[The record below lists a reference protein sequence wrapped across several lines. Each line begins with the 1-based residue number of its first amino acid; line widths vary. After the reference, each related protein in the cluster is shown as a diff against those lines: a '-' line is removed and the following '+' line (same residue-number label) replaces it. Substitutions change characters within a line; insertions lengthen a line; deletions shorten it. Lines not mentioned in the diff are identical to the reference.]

1 MILDTSFLHDLMYGD
16 ADAVAKAKEIEDSD
30 VPHRLSSMTVYELY
44 FSVGYTDKS
53 DRERTK
59 VDRVIGSK
67 PIVPADE
74 KIMRKAG
81 RLDGLLESQ
90 GNATGQSDLI
100 IGATGLVFDEPVLTR
115 NVGDFDR
122 IPDLAVETY

>member
-1 MILDTSFLHDLMYGD
+1 MILDTSFLHDVMYGD
-16 ADAVAKAKEIEDSD
+16 ADAMTKAKEIEEGD

-44 FSVGYTDKS
+44 YGVGYTDRS

-59 VDRVIGSK
+59 VDGVVGSK

-74 KIMRKAG
+74 QIMRKAG

-90 GNATGQSDLI
+90 GAKTGQSDLI
-100 IGATGLVFDEPVLTR
+100 IGATGLVLDEPVLTR
-115 NVGDFDR
+115 NVRDFDR
-122 IPDLAVETY
+122 IPDLTVETY